1 LLPRALG
8 YGGAIPF
15 VAIALMLHVSDNQDF
30 LRHALLAYGAC
41 IVSFLGAIH
50 WGERLST
57 FGTGKALSARLGWS
71 VVPSLA
77 AWAILAIGGR
87 FALGCS
93 VGLLLTGRSLLR
105 QIPRVAALVCQYA
118 HHIDRHR
125 VYESS
130 ERYILKI
137 IKDGRAMLHLH
148 HQLSEQCT
156 YALSLLR

>member
-1 LLPRALG
+1 MTQHPTSALLPRALG

-15 VAIALMLHVSDNQDF
+15 VAIALMLHLSDNQDF

-87 FALGCS
+87 FALAAMAAALACCLLVDLYFARFRALPRWYVNMRIILTVIGCI
-93 VGLLLTGRSLLR
+93 SLLS
-105 QIPRVAALVCQYA
+105 V
-118 HHIDRHR
+118 
-125 VYESS
+125 
-130 ERYILKI
+130 
-137 IKDGRAMLHLH
+137 
-148 HQLSEQCT
+148 T
-156 YALSLLR
+156 Y